1 VADQWAFAIRWSGP
15 GLHRRSLLASLGAV
29 GIVAVAGCTASGGE
43 DTPSPTPTRPE
54 REFPHTAAS
63 EEQNVRPRDL
73 TVDNGAKQEY
83 EVSLS
88 ITDLDAERT
97 VLEREFTLPG
107 ETEET
112 FEDIIGKKGT
122 YGIQFEL
129 AVGTS
134 KRYEWPI
141 DEDHGDS
148 HIAVREGETPTDPA
162 VFHSVTN
169 L

>member
-1 VADQWAFAIRWSGP
+1 MR
-15 GLHRRSLLASLGAV
+15 RRSLLASLGGV
-29 GIVAVAGCTASGGE
+29 GIVTVAGCTGSGSG
-43 DTPSPTPTRPE
+43 DTPSSTPTRPE
-54 REFPHTAAS
+54 REFPYTADS

-73 TVDNGAKQEY
+73 TVDNGTKQEH

-112 FEDIIGKKGT
+112 LEDIIGKKGT

-148 HIAVREGETPTDPA
+148 YLAVREGETPTDPV
-162 VFHSVTN
+162 VFYSITN

>member
-1 VADQWAFAIRWSGP
+1 MR
-15 GLHRRSLLASLGAV
+15 RRSLLRSLALIGGASL
-29 GIVAVAGCTASGGE
+29 AGCTGSGGG
-43 DTPSPTPTRPE
+43 DTPSPTPTAPE
-54 REFPHTAAS
+54 REFPYTAEA

-73 TVDNGAKQEY
+73 TIGNNTKQEY
-83 EVSLS
+83 EASLS
-88 ITDLDAERT
+88 LADLEADRT
-97 VLEREFTLPG
+97 VLERAFTLGG
-107 ETEET
+107 ESEET

-122 YGIQFEL
+122 YEIRFEL

-148 HIAVREGETPTDPA
+148 YLAVREGETPTDP
-162 VFHSVTN
+162 VVIYSITN